1 MAKRTS
7 FASKLLI
14 SFCIVAVMPCLI
26 WEAAKA
32 EESRAAM
39 VERCKGVE
47 HRIMGEL
54 LSQYPEAIAKAILSR
69 KDHSGRIAVGNAVDE
84 VIESK
89 IFKNNNLASTFW
101 YAKYEKS
108 NCLGVTACEGGQ
120 CWITKDAADPYLVRK
135 NQAK

>member
-1 MAKRTS
+1 MAQRTPLV
-7 FASKLLI
+7 SKLLI
-14 SFCIVAVMPCLI
+14 SFYVMTVTPCLV
-26 WEAAKA
+26 WEEAKA
-32 EESRAAM
+32 EEIRAAM

-54 LSQYPEAIAKAILSR
+54 LSQYPEAIARAILKR
-69 KDHSGRIAVGNAVDE
+69 KDNFGRIAVGNAVDE

-89 IFKNNNLASTFW
+89 IFKGNDLASTFW

-120 CWITKDAADPYLVRK
+120 CWITKDSADPYLVRK
-135 NQAK
+135 TQAK